1 MTRRTASVVWLA
13 AASLVPLAAEVTFTR
28 QADRVDVIIDG
39 KPFTTFWH
47 GAEVA
52 KPYLWPL
59 RAASGTEVTRR
70 FPMVPDAPGDS
81 RDHPQHRGLTFAHA
95 DLNGF
100 NYWANEPFNN
110 GKKGRIVLERITG
123 TKNGKDKGVL
133 DAVVVWQDAD
143 GKPLLRDTRRIT
155 FYAHPT
161 LRMMDWDIRLQ
172 PIETVKFGDTHE
184 GSFGVRVAAWLEEP
198 DPDYV
203 PVAKKGD
210 ARPTEPKRTG
220 LISNSAGGMK
230 EKGVRSKRALW
241 ADYSGEYKGE
251 KLGIA
256 MFDHPENPR
265 HPTYWHTRG
274 YGMFAANVFGVSV
287 FENDKSKD
295 GSLTLKPGEAL
306 RFRYRVVI
314 HPGSATEAGLEGL
327 YREFVR

>member
-1 MTRRTASVVWLA
+1 MWLA
-13 AASLVPLAAEVTFTR
+13 AAAVSAMPLAAEVAFTR
-28 QADRVDVIIDG
+28 LADRVEVTIDG

-47 GAEVA
+47 GPDVA

-70 FPMVPDAPGDS
+70 FPMVDEPGDS

-100 NYWANEPFNN
+100 NYWANEPFNG
-110 GKKGRIVLERITG
+110 GKKGRIVLEKITG

-133 DAVVVWQDAD
+133 EAVVVWQDAA

-161 LRMMDWDIRLQ
+161 LRIMDWDIRLR

-198 DPDYV
+198 DPEYV

-210 ARPTEPKRTG
+210 ARPVEPKRTG
-220 LISNSAGGMK
+220 LISNSAGGLK

-295 GSLTLKPGEAL
+295 GSLTLQPGEEL

-314 HPGSATEAGLEGL
+314 HRGSAEAAGLEGL
-327 YREFVR
+327 YREFGRGR